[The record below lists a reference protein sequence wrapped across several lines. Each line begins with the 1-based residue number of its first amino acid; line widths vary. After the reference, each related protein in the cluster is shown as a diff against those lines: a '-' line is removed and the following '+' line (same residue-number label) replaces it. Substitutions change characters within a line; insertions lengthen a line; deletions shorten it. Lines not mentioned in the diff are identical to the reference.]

1 MKDTTEMSVEER
13 LDAIE
18 ELFYADDGSTIFQ
31 ALMGMFQLLRNT
43 LMLVGDASHD
53 LGYTHHKLMY
63 EIGKLVDSTD
73 DNEAP
78 TPDGDNVVPFPRP

>member
-1 MKDTTEMSVEER
+1 M
-13 LDAIE
+13 
-18 ELFYADDGSTIFQ
+18 GSWGSGSFPSFQ

-73 DNEAP
+73 DDEAP
-78 TPDGDNVVPFPRP
+78 NPDGDNVVPFPRP